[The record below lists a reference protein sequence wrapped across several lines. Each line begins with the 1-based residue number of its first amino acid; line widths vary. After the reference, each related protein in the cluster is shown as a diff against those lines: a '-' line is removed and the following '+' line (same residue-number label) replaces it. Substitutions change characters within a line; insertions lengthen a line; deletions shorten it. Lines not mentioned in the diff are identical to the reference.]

1 MTKTVNVR
9 MVPIGTAFDISAL
22 LAQAEAG
29 TTVVF
34 TREGVPV
41 ASLGPAL
48 GDDAVLAR
56 ETGPAYSVTPTVA
69 EPQPATALMRLI
81 GGAAA
86 RSVLG
91 VFLKEPDL
99 AVHQREIAR
108 RSGLGLRSAQ
118 LALQRLES
126 LGLVVSTR
134 DGNRRYYRAN
144 RAPRFEEL
152 RALLGRELGIPG
164 VIAGA
169 LGPVADR
176 IDRAFIFGSLAAGSD
191 AIGSD
196 IDLLVVGNVT
206 QDELVAPLAAAQREL
221 GREIDVAVYRPAD
234 FAEKRDGDNHF
245 IAAVLAGPRID
256 VIGGPDDA

>member
-1 MTKTVNVR
+1 MTNSTR
-9 MVPIGTAFDISAL
+9 TVPIGGDLDVVAL

-34 TREGVPV
+34 TREGVAV
-41 ASLGPAL
+41 ATLGPAHR
-48 GDDAVLAR
+48 DDAIVAR
-56 ETGPAYSVTPTVA
+56 ETAPAYVVTPTVV

-144 RAPRFEEL
+144 RVPRFEEL

-196 IDLLVVGNVT
+196 IDLLVVGSVT

-221 GREIDVAVYRPAD
+221 GREIDVVVYRPAD
-234 FAEKRDGDNHF
+234 FAGKRDGGNHF
-245 IAAVLAGPRID
+245 VAAVLAGPRID
-256 VIGGPDDA
+256 VIGDLDDA

>member
-1 MTKTVNVR
+1 MTKPVKVR
-9 MVPIGTAFDISAL
+9 TVPIGAALDVAAL

-29 TTVVF
+29 TTLVF

-41 ASLGPAL
+41 ATLGPAH
-48 GDDAVLAR
+48 GDDAIVAR
-56 ETGPAYSVTPTVA
+56 ETAPEYTAAPTVA
-69 EPQPATALMRLI
+69 GPQTATALMRLI

-144 RAPRFEEL
+144 RDPRFEEL
-152 RALLGRELGIPG
+152 RGLLGRELGIAG
-164 VIAGA
+164 VIARA
-169 LGPVADR
+169 LGSVAER

-196 IDLLVVGNVT
+196 IDLLVVGSVT
-206 QDELVAPLAAAQREL
+206 QDELVGPLAAAQREV
-221 GREIDVAVYRPAD
+221 GREIDVVVYRPTD
-234 FAEKRDGDNHF
+234 FAKKRDGDNHF